1 MGERGTS
8 SQVSIVFESHG
19 WLEVEG
25 KMKESS
31 SWEEKEEVK
40 STSQRVS
47 REDPALPFIK
57 QGEQVTLIRWDKPGE
72 RSGGECA

>member
-1 MGERGTS
+1 MG
-8 SQVSIVFESHG
+8 G
-19 WLEVEG
+19 WRLKG

-57 QGEQVTLIRWDKPGE
+57 QGEQVTLMRWDKPGE
-72 RSGGECA
+72 RRGGECA